1 MKKLAFL
8 SVFLLLAVLL
18 IGCTQ
23 KKPERETS
31 TLAETRADTSSD
43 SSESVIGSESRDPY
57 SDTTQSTQS
66 QTQTEINSLTEEP
79 TASVGQTDSVD
90 YGLPVEENHTIELGE
105 GSELGGN

>member
-1 MKKLAFL
+1 MNKLEFL
-8 SVFLLLAVLL
+8 AVFLLLAVLL

-31 TLAETRADTSSD
+31 TLAETRADTSD
-43 SSESVIGSESRDPY
+43 SSESVIGSESRDPD
-57 SDTTQSTQS
+57 SDTMQSTQS

-79 TASVGQTDSVD
+79 ATSVGQTDSVD

>member
-31 TLAETRADTSSD
+31 TLAETRADTSD
-43 SSESVIGSESRDPY
+43 SSESVIGSESRDPD

-79 TASVGQTDSVD
+79 TTSVGQTDSVD
-90 YGLPVEENHTIELGE
+90 YGLPVEEDHTIELGE